1 MRFCAHFFG
10 KKQGQGKLSGTI
22 KNMQNSILLFAGQKK
37 YFNTI
42 SRVLGDY
49 TLFFCET
56 LADGI
61 QLCRKHAIPLVLIE
75 ENQEAGDGCTLF
87 HELTN
92 TCPMLSGLLI
102 SGTEDG
108 QMLRRAMDCGISGLV
123 ELPLNPDQ
131 LQYQV
136 SRTME
141 ESMLRR
147 ENTRFHTLLPLYG
160 LGEQFLSS
168 NDEEEVLAILL
179 DQVVEQT
186 GVDHV
191 SVMLFDAEE
200 NRLRIAA
207 ARGMDGQLAR
217 SIRLKPGD
225 QIAGWVFQQGKPVI
239 LNRDS
244 QEASIFAPL
253 LKRKEIISA
262 ISFPLIVRGTILGVL
277 NISRTEKEDFFSESD
292 NEMLA
297 IICGQ
302 AALALEN
309 VRLLEGARETTRMRT
324 LFEQYV
330 SPEVAEILLANNENI
345 MGLGEIREVTVL
357 FADIRNFTSLVQH
370 MELSDLRVFLNEFF
384 RLFTDAIFQYRGMV
398 DKFMGDAVLA
408 VFGTPVELE
417 NAELAA
423 VRTAVCLRDRFE
435 KLRDRWAEYL
445 EKFQSVDIGIAVT
458 SGRMY
463 IGNVGSSRRLDYTVI
478 GTPVNIAQ
486 RLAAESSGR
495 RIYVTASVREAIGD
509 ELVIREVGRL
519 SLRGVERK
527 VLVFSV

>member
-1 MRFCAHFFG
+1 
-10 KKQGQGKLSGTI
+10 
-22 KNMQNSILLFAGQKK
+22 MQNSILLFTDQKK
-37 YFNTI
+37 YFDGVSPI
-42 SRVLGDY
+42 LDDY
-49 TLFFCET
+49 PLFSCET
-56 LADGI
+56 LADAI
-61 QLCRKHAIPLVLIE
+61 HLCRKHAVTLVLLD
-75 ENQEAGDGCTLF
+75 QTLQAGDGCTLF
-87 HELTN
+87 AELIK

-102 SGTEDG
+102 TERADG
-108 QMLRRAMDCGISGLV
+108 KILRRAMDCGIRGLV

-141 ESMLRR
+141 ESILRR
-147 ENTRFHTLLPLYG
+147 ENARFHTLLPLYG

-168 NDEEEVLAILL
+168 TNEEEVLAILL
-179 DQVVEQT
+179 DQVVAQT

-200 NRLRIAA
+200 SCLRIAA

-244 QEASIFAPL
+244 QETSIFAPL
-253 LKRKEIISA
+253 LKRHEISSA

-277 NISRTEKEDFFSESD
+277 NISRIEDEVFFSESD
-292 NEMLA
+292 NEMLG

-309 VRLLEGARETTRMRT
+309 VRLLEGAKKTTRMRT

-330 SPEVAEILLANNENI
+330 SPEVAGILLADNENI
-345 MGLGEIREVTVL
+345 MGLGEIRELTVL

-384 RLFTDAIFQYRGMV
+384 RLLTDAVFQHRGMV

-408 VFGTPVELE
+408 VFGAPVELE
-417 NAELAA
+417 KAELAA
-423 VRTAVCLRDRFE
+423 VQTAVCLRDRFE
-435 KLRDRWAEYL
+435 KLRHHWAGYQK
-445 EKFQSVDIGIAVT
+445 KFQSVDIGIAVT
-458 SGRMY
+458 RGRMY

-495 RIYVTASVREAIGD
+495 RIYVTEPVRAAVED
-509 ELVIREVGRL
+509 EFVIREVGHL

-527 VLVFSV
+527 VQVFSV

>member
-1 MRFCAHFFG
+1 
-10 KKQGQGKLSGTI
+10 
-22 KNMQNSILLFAGQKK
+22 MQNSILLFAGQKK
-37 YFNTI
+37 YFDTI

-61 QLCRKHAIPLVLIE
+61 HLCRKHAIPLVLIE

-384 RLFTDAIFQYRGMV
+384 RLFTDAIFQNRGMV

-435 KLRDRWAEYL
+435 KLRDHWAGYL

-509 ELVIREVGRL
+509 ELEIREVGRL

>member
-1 MRFCAHFFG
+1 
-10 KKQGQGKLSGTI
+10 
-22 KNMQNSILLFAGQKK
+22 MQNSILLFADQQEHC
-37 YFNTI
+37 NTI
-42 SRVLGDY
+42 SQVLGDY

-56 LADGI
+56 LADAI
-61 QLCRKHAIPLVLIE
+61 QLCKKHAIALVLID
-75 ENQEAGDGCTLF
+75 QAQAAGDGCTIF
-87 HELTN
+87 HELTK
-92 TCPMLSGLLI
+92 TCPMISGLLV
-102 SGTEDG
+102 SGIMDG
-108 QMLRRAMDCGISGLV
+108 QILRRAMDCGISGLV

-136 SRTME
+136 ARIME

-147 ENTRFHTLLPLYG
+147 ENARFHTLLPLYD

-168 NDEEEVLAILL
+168 TGEDKVLAILL

-200 NRLRIAA
+200 SCLRIAA
-207 ARGMDGQLAR
+207 ARGMDEQLAR

-244 QEASIFAPL
+244 QETSIFAPL
-253 LKRKEIISA
+253 LKRKEITSA
-262 ISFPLIVRGTILGVL
+262 ISFPLIVRSTILGVL

-292 NEMLA
+292 NEMLG

-309 VRLLEGARETTRMRT
+309 VRLLEGAKKTTRMRT

-345 MGLGEIREVTVL
+345 MGIGEIREVTVL

-384 RLFTDAIFQYRGMV
+384 RLFTDAIFQNRGTV

-408 VFGTPVELE
+408 VFGAPVELE

-423 VRTAVCLRDRFE
+423 VRTAILLRDRFE
-435 KLRDRWAEYL
+435 KLRNRWVGYL

-486 RLAAESSGR
+486 RLSAESSGR
-495 RIYVTASVREAIGD
+495 RIYVTAPVKAAIED
-509 ELVIREVGRL
+509 ELVTQEIGRL
-519 SLRGVERK
+519 SLRGVEQK